1 VRPTLRQMQYLVA
14 IADTGKF
21 GEAAKLTNVSQP
33 SMSAQIAEMEAQLGA
48 VLIERGRQQAFLTP
62 IGEEV
67 VRRARLLLRDAE
79 DLKSVVRADAQ
90 DLTGRIRLGVLPT
103 IGAYLL
109 PSVTRH
115 LHSEHP
121 DLRLIVR
128 EERTIDL
135 ERHLHDGHFDAVIST
150 VEDHAD
156 VDYEFLFQEDLWV
169 CAAPDD
175 PLAQKTGDVSLADLE
190 GRTLLTLGYGHRLNL
205 IIQSLAEVSGA
216 YVNSEYEGTS
226 LDAIRQMAEMGVGI
240 AVFPSLYAL
249 IEARRDPDLIVRRIN
264 DARASRQ
271 ISLIWR
277 KTSPL
282 ASRLRLLA
290 GELREAAGSI
300 LHKVPARRKR

>member
-1 VRPTLRQMQYLVA
+1 MRPTLRQMQYLVA

-21 GEAAKLTNVSQP
+21 GEAAKVTNVSQP

-48 VLIERGRQQAFLTP
+48 VLIERGRQRAFLTP

-79 DLKSVVRADAQ
+79 DLKAVVRADAQ

-109 PSVTRH
+109 PSVARH
-115 LHSEHP
+115 LHLDHP

-135 ERHLHDGHFDAVIST
+135 ERHLHDGLFDTVIST
-150 VEDHAD
+150 IEDHAD
-156 VDYEFLFQEDLWV
+156 VDHEFLFQEDLWI

-175 PLAQKTGDVSLADLE
+175 PLAQKVGDISLTDLRE
-190 GRTLLTLGYGHRLNL
+190 RTLLTLGYGHRLNL

-249 IEARRDPDLIVRRIN
+249 TEARRDPHLIVRRIN
-264 DARASRQ
+264 DPRASRQ

-277 KTSPL
+277 STSPL
-282 ASRLRLLA
+282 SGRLRLLA
-290 GELREAAGSI
+290 AELRETAGTI
-300 LHKVPARRKR
+300 LHKVDARPKR